1 MRVSRSRGVR
11 VWSIGDFE
19 GKKPSQFGIAI
30 REIPTGEL
38 CGPQVELVED
48 RCQTSGRVGNRHIG
62 VPEDKELETFQVP
75 NPGGNRDRSF
85 RGRVVEICTIG
96 ESPDKE

>member
-1 MRVSRSRGVR
+1 LPLGIAICDIPTRSGPSIRETRVRRFRGVR
-11 VWSIGDFE
+11 VWSIGDFK

-48 RCQTSGRVGNRHIG
+48 RCQTSGKSQKSRQIG
-62 VPEDKELETFQVP
+62 FPEDKELETFQAP
-75 NPGGNRDRSF
+75 NPGGN
-85 RGRVVEICTIG
+85 
-96 ESPDKE
+96 